1 MEEVSQLWNKTT
13 EQFPLLIA
21 GIMTV
26 AAALAILVIGWV
38 FAKWIRARVN
48 KIKLGKHEIDP
59 TLRPVMASVVF
70 YIVMA
75 MTLYAFLIKLGVPS
89 ASLLAVFGAA
99 GLAIGL
105 ALKDTLSNIASGVM
119 MLILR
124 PLAVGDFIETD
135 NFAGTVTELGLFA
148 TTVKSFDGL
157 FIYVPNSQVWTNK
170 LVNYGRH
177 VNRKAIIN
185 IGVGYDTDLAKCR
198 DLMLDAMEK
207 FDDVMME
214 PTPPEAY
221 VMGFGDSCIDMNF
234 RCWMPGDDWFRRAS
248 NLRIHM
254 KETLDKA
261 DIEIPFPQRVVTM
274 TDSSL
279 KVDMKSQKSATKKT
293 ASKKKS

>member
-1 MEEVSQLWNKTT
+1 MEEFSQMWTRTT

-38 FAKWIRARVN
+38 FARWVRGRVN
-48 KIKLGKHEIDP
+48 KVKFGKHEIDP
-59 TLRPVMASVVF
+59 TLRPVIASVVF

-75 MTLYAFLIKLGVPS
+75 MTLYAFLIKLGVPP

-105 ALKDTLSNIASGVM
+105 ALKDTLSNIAAGVM

-124 PLAVGDFIETD
+124 PLAVGDFVETD
-135 NFAGTVTELGLFA
+135 GFAGTVTELGLFA
-148 TTVKSFDGL
+148 TTIKSFDGL
-157 FIYVPNSQVWTNK
+157 FMYVPNSQVWTDK

-177 VNRKAIIN
+177 QNRKAIID

-198 DLMLDAMEK
+198 DLMLEAMSNFEG
-207 FDDVMME
+207 VTEE

-221 VMGFGDSCIDMNF
+221 VMGFGDSAIDMNF
-234 RCWMPGDDWFRRAS
+234 RCWMPGDNWFKRAS
-248 NLRIHM
+248 DLRIHM

-261 DIEIPFPQRVVTM
+261 DIEIPFPQRVLTM
-274 TDSSL
+274 TEAPV
-279 KVDMKSQKSATKKT
+279 KVDMKAPPKRSSTTKKS
-293 ASKKKS
+293 SK